1 MAGTDEIAIYRGE
14 DVTLPFTMDPV
25 ENITGWTLLMSVSL
39 ASGVVFTQAGAV
51 VSGPAGTFTVALT
64 DTQTELLLASE
75 VYDYDVWR
83 TDAGAERV
91 LARGTLRVLSVARS
105 LT

>member
-14 DVTLPFTMDPV
+14 DVALPFTMDPV
-25 ENITGWTLLMSVSL
+25 ENITGWTLLMSVSGGG
-39 ASGVVFTQAGAV
+39 AVVFTKAGV
-51 VSGPAGTFTVALT
+51 VTSGPSGTFSVSLT
-64 DTQTELLLASE
+64 DAETELLSASE

-91 LARGTLRVLSVARS
+91 LARGTLRVLSVSRS
-105 LT
+105 LA